1 MIKYETLINYND
13 LFRTINF
20 FYNIGSENMKVTKIN
35 ENQVRC
41 VINKDDI
48 KSRNT
53 NIIELFH
60 NREKMHSLFSDMMEE
75 VSKEYGDAY
84 QDSGIMMEAIVTFE
98 GSIIVTLTKQEEKEL
113 LEKNTDLDENT
124 AYIVY
129 SFDNLKIVMEVSS
142 LLKEFKGRNTL
153 YKDNDNEKYYLVF
166 SKNDKEEIED
176 RIYFL
181 NEYGQEEN
189 LSKIY
194 MSYLKEHYSIIVKES
209 AVQTLGMI

>member
-1 MIKYETLINYND
+1 
-13 LFRTINF
+13 
-20 FYNIGSENMKVTKIN
+20 MKVTKIN

>member
-98 GSIIVTLTKQEEKEL
+98 GSIIVTLTKQGEKEL